1 MLELTLPLVSE
12 WSEDREESLLGDV
25 ISRPGVGEVR
35 GRLETE
41 PEGDV
46 VGPDLEYAVVFV
58 A

>member
-12 WSEDREESLLGDV
+12 WSEEREESLLGEV

-35 GRLETE
+35 GRLETV
-41 PEGDV
+41 PGGDV
-46 VGPDLEYAVVFV
+46 VGPDLEYALVLV